1 MSFSKPAV
9 KRKVGDEHRQFQEK
23 WEVQYFFVEHRG
35 IPTCLICTEK
45 VAVHKE
51 YNLKRHYTA
60 RHAEEYAK
68 YQGDER
74 ANWVANLKM
83 CLVRQQDFF
92 KKATREND
100 AAVEASYVVSEMIV
114 KAGNPF
120 TEGEFVKKCILQAAS
135 IVRPENKGQFSNI
148 SLSANTVAERI
159 SHLSSDIYNQLCEK
173 AKCFSVYSVALDET
187 TDITDTAQLAI
198 YVRGVDDN
206 FEVTE
211 ELLTVIP
218 MPGQTTAQEIFYQL
232 CDAIENAGLPW
243 KRFVGITTNG
253 APSMTGRKNGL
264 VESVEEAIAMHCII
278 HQQALCSKCLKF
290 DNVMSVVVKCI
301 NQIRSRSLKHRSFVL
316 FLEEMESDYG
326 DVLYFTKVR
335 WLSRG
340 NILKRYFELRAEV
353 KAFME
358 KDGVAVPVL
367 SDSKWLMDLAFLVD
381 ITNEL
386 NVLNKKLQGQ
396 GQLVSAAYDNV
407 RAFSAKL
414 VLWKAQLSQT
424 NLCHFPACKA
434 LMDSGTPFSGEKYV
448 DVILKLQE
456 EFDHRFVDFK
466 MHRAT
471 FQIFVDPFSFDVQDA
486 PPLLQVELI
495 DLQCNSELKTK
506 FREVSGKADKLGQF
520 LRELPPP
527 SFPELSRM
535 FKRTL
540 CLFWSTYL
548 CEKLVST
555 LNFTFL
561 VENLMRPSL
570 TQALP
575 PVAPGGQFHKGV
587 DQYARQPSPSGQL
600 QTVLTKTHVP
610 KIRGMLEND

>member
-23 WEVQYFFVEHRG
+23 WETQYFFVEHRG

-51 YNLKRHYTA
+51 YNLKRHYSTK
-60 RHAEEYAK
+60 HAEEYAK

-74 ANWVANLKM
+74 ANRVASLKT
-83 CLVRQQDFF
+83 CLLRQQDYF
-92 KKATREND
+92 KKATKENT
-100 AAVEASYVVSEMIV
+100 AAVEASYVVSEMIA
-114 KAGNPF
+114 KAGKPF

-135 IVRPENKGQFSNI
+135 IVCPEKKGQFSNI

-159 SHLSSDIYNQLCEK
+159 SDLSSNIYHQLREK
-173 AKCFSVYSVALDET
+173 AKCFDAYSVALDES
-187 TDITDTAQLAI
+187 TDITDTAQLTI
-198 YVRGVDDN
+198 YVRGVDSN

-218 MPGQTTAQEIFYQL
+218 MHGQTTAQEIFRQL

-243 KRFVGITTNG
+243 KRFVGITTDG

-264 VESVEEAIAMHCII
+264 VALVQRKLEEEGVEEAIALHCII
-278 HQQALCSKCLKF
+278 HQQALCTKCLKF

-301 NQIRSRSLKHRSFVL
+301 NQIRSRGLKHRRFRA
-316 FLEEMESDYG
+316 FLEEMESEYE
-326 DVLYFTKVR
+326 DVLYFTEVR

-340 NILKRYFELRAEV
+340 NVLKRFFELREEV

-367 SDSKWLMDLAFLVD
+367 SDPEWLMDLAFLVD
-381 ITNEL
+381 ITHEL

-407 RAFSAKL
+407 RAFSTKL

-434 LMDSGTPFSGEKYV
+434 LVDAGTPFSGEKYV
-448 DVILKLQE
+448 DAILKLQK
-456 EFDHRFVDFK
+456 EFDHRFADFK
-466 MHRAT
+466 THRAT
-471 FQIFVDPFSFDVQDA
+471 FQIFADPFTFDVQDA
-486 PPLLQVELI
+486 PP
-495 DLQCNSELKTK
+495 
-506 FREVSGKADKLGQF
+506 GA
-520 LRELPPP
+520 
-527 SFPELSRM
+527 
-535 FKRTL
+535 
-540 CLFWSTYL
+540 
-548 CEKLVST
+548 
-555 LNFTFL
+555 
-561 VENLMRPSL
+561 
-570 TQALP
+570 
-575 PVAPGGQFHKGV
+575 H
-587 DQYARQPSPSGQL
+587 
-600 QTVLTKTHVP
+600 
-610 KIRGMLEND
+610 